1 MSFISATNLGK
12 TYLRG
17 AESIKAVDG
26 VNLNIEQG
34 EFVSIVGPSGSGK
47 TTLLHLLGCLDNP
60 NAGTLQINGKDVFA
74 NGKAMPERQLTRLRA
89 ANFGYV
95 FQKFYLIP
103 TLTVKEN
110 ILLPQVFYRK
120 AQSPQDV
127 MHLAQ
132 MLGLDKRLSH
142 LPREISGG
150 EMQRVAIARALI
162 NNPLAILADEPTG
175 NLDSARS
182 AEIASLLQRLNQQEG
197 ITILLVTHNPA
208 LAELAN
214 RTLELRDGI
223 LGG

>member
-1 MSFISATNLGK
+1 MSFITATNLGK
-12 TYLRG
+12 TYIRG

-26 VNLNIEQG
+26 INLNIEQG

-60 NAGTLQINGKDVFA
+60 SEGILLVNGTEVFGQ
-74 NGKAMPERQLTRLRA
+74 GKALPERKLTRLRGL
-89 ANFGYV
+89 NFGYV

-110 ILLPQVFYRK
+110 ILLPQVFQKPAKSSHDLLR
-120 AQSPQDV
+120 
-127 MHLAQ
+127 LAE

-142 LPREISGG
+142 LPSEISGG

-162 NNPLAILADEPTG
+162 NNPKAILADEPTG
-175 NLDSARS
+175 NLDSTRS
-182 AEIASLLQRLNQQEG
+182 NEIAELLQRLNKQEG

-208 LAELAN
+208 LADMAG
-214 RTLELRDGI
+214 RTLEMRDGK
-223 LGG
+223 LA